1 MSSLPRCME
10 GLEWGWLN
18 QLSREL
24 FNENSDSY
32 WDCLFS
38 EFIQTAAETSLVGV
52 NQNDMILHS
61 FPWGR
66 HWFSWGLFRIG
77 FLEPLCVAAAWDSIS
92 VCLFI
97 ASTSSFV
104 AVVFPFPS
112 VRCPAVWGEGVLES
126 GGGFASPDVA
136 QREVRVG
143 GTCLLPAGRCCWMLT
158 SYGFRLTARISL
170 QLPVVEAKSV
180 PILSAPC
187 HLQVL
192 GNKQQTNKCIRIMW
206 TPEWRKLHIII
217 VSNGSFKAGSG
228 VSIISGKETLKKKKK
243 LN

>member
-32 WDCLFS
+32 WDCFYS

-66 HWFSWGLFRIG
+66 HWFSRGLFRIG
-77 FLEPLCVAAAWDSIS
+77 FLEPPCIAAAWDSIS
-92 VCLFI
+92 FCLFVYREYI
-97 ASTSSFV
+97 ILCS
-104 AVVFPFPS
+104 PGFPS
-112 VRCPAVWGEGVLES
+112 VSWPAVWGEGVLES
-126 GGGFASPDVA
+126 GGGFASPDAA

-143 GTCLLPAGRCCWMLT
+143 GTCLLPVGRCYWMLA

-170 QLPVVEAKSV
+170 QLPVAEAKSA

-192 GNKQQTNKCIRIMW
+192 GNKQQTNKCIRI
-206 TPEWRKLHIII
+206 I
-217 VSNGSFKAGSG
+217 VDPW
-228 VSIISGKETLKKKKK
+228 VKEITYY
-243 LN
+243 NCQ